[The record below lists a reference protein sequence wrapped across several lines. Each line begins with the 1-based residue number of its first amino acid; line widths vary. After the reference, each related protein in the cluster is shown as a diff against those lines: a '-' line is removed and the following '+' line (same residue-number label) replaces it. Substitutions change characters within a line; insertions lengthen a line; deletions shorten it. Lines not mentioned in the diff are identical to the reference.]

1 MRGDRAENT
10 ARRPTPLYHPP
21 MSVKQERALEI
32 VHKLRRIYPR
42 AKCALDFKSPFQ
54 LLVSTILSAQT
65 TDATVNQVGK
75 GLYRTYPGP
84 RELAAAKPIE
94 VEKLIRSTGYFR
106 NKAKMIQ
113 GASVALLERHGGE
126 VPGTMDELT
135 ALPGVGRK
143 TANVVLAN
151 AFGIASGVVVDT
163 HVARLSQR
171 LGLTRHDDP
180 PKIEVDLMKLIPE
193 KEWTKFAHR
202 MILHGRE
209 VCLARAPKCG
219 DCLINE
225 FCPSARRP
233 LE

>member
-1 MRGDRAENT
+1 
-10 ARRPTPLYHPP
+10 
-21 MSVKQERALEI
+21 MSVKQERAMEI

-42 AKCALDFKSPFQ
+42 AKCTLEFKNPFQ
-54 LLVSTILSAQT
+54 LLVSTILSAQS
-65 TDATVNQVGK
+65 TDAKVNEVAK
-75 GLYRTYPGP
+75 VLYRSYPGP
-84 RELAAAKPIE
+84 LELSAAKPAEI
-94 VEKLIRSTGYFR
+94 EKLIRSTGYFR
-106 NKAKMIQ
+106 NKAKLIQ
-113 GASVALLERHGGE
+113 GASVALLERHAGE
-126 VPGTMDELT
+126 VPSTMVELI

-151 AFGIASGVVVDT
+151 AFGVASGVVVDT
-163 HVARLSQR
+163 HVARLAQR

-180 PKIEVDLMKLIPE
+180 PKIEADLMKLIPE

-209 VCLARAPKCG
+209 VCLAKTPRCG

>member
-1 MRGDRAENT
+1 
-10 ARRPTPLYHPP
+10 
-21 MSVKQERALEI
+21 MSVKQERAIEI

-42 AKCALDFKSPFQ
+42 AKCSLDFKNPFQ
-54 LLVSTILSAQT
+54 LLVATILSAQS
-65 TDATVNQVGK
+65 TDAKVNEVAK
-75 GLYRTYPGP
+75 PLFRSFPGP
-84 RELAAAKPIE
+84 GELAAAKPTE
-94 VEKLIRSTGYFR
+94 VEKLIRSTGYYR

-113 GASVALLERHGGE
+113 GASVALLEKHDGA
-126 VPGTMDELT
+126 VPSTMEELT

-151 AFGIASGVVVDT
+151 AFGVTAGIVVDT
-163 HVARLSQR
+163 HVARLAQR

-180 PKIEVDLMKLIPE
+180 PKIEADLMKLIPE
-193 KEWTKFAHR
+193 KEWTKFSHR

-209 VCLARAPKCG
+209 VCLAKAPKCG

>member
-1 MRGDRAENT
+1 
-10 ARRPTPLYHPP
+10 

-42 AKCALDFKSPFQ
+42 TKCALEFKSPFQ
-54 LLVSTILSAQT
+54 LLVSTILSAQS
-65 TDATVNQVGK
+65 TDAKVNEVTK
-75 GLYRTYPGP
+75 GLYRSYPGP
-84 RELAAAKPIE
+84 RELAAAKPSE
-94 VEKLIRSTGYFR
+94 LEKAIRSTGYFR

-113 GASVALLERHGGE
+113 GASTVLLERHGGE
-126 VPGTMDELT
+126 VPSTMAELE

-151 AFGIASGVVVDT
+151 AFGIASGIVVDT

-180 PKIEVDLMKLIPE
+180 PKIEQDLMKLVPE
-193 KEWTKFAHR
+193 KEWIKFAHR

-209 VCLARAPKCG
+209 VCLAKTPKCG

-225 FCPSARRP
+225 FCPSARKP

>member
-1 MRGDRAENT
+1 
-10 ARRPTPLYHPP
+10 
-21 MSVKQERALEI
+21 MSVRQERALEI

-42 AKCALDFKSPFQ
+42 AKCSLDFKNPFQ
-54 LLVSTILSAQT
+54 LLISTMLSAQT
-65 TDATVNQVGK
+65 TDAKVNEVAK
-75 GLYRTYPGP
+75 SLYRAYPGP
-84 RELAAAKPIE
+84 QELAAAKPSE
-94 VEKLIRSTGYFR
+94 LETMIRSTGYFR
-106 NKAKMIQ
+106 NKAKAIQ
-113 GASVALLERHGGE
+113 GASLALVERHQCE
-126 VPGTMDELT
+126 VPATMDELT

-163 HVARLSQR
+163 HVARLSLR

-180 PKIEVDLMKLIPE
+180 PKIEHDLMKLIPE

-209 VCLARAPKCG
+209 VCHAKTPKCG

-225 FCPSARRP
+225 LCPSARTP